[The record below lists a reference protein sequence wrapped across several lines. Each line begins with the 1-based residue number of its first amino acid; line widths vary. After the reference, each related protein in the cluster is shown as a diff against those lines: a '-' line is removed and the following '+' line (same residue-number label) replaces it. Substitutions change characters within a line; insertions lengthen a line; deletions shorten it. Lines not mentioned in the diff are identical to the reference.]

1 MKVSR
6 YNAKDCTIL
15 INGVYLTGLA
25 EDMVTWAKKEPLF
38 EPEVGAQGD
47 VVKNEINDTLHE
59 MTVTLQTTS
68 PQVPMLLALKRNKEE
83 FPAWCINKSL
93 GLKMGGAMASIEEM
107 PEINLGKTAG
117 NIAVKLCVFDGD
129 TITE

>member
-6 YNAKDCTIL
+6 YNAKDCTVL

-25 EDMVTWAKKEPLF
+25 EEFITWAKKEALF
-38 EPEVGAQGD
+38 EPEVGACGD

-59 MTVTLQTTS
+59 MTVTVQATS
-68 PQVPMLLALKRNKEE
+68 PQVPMLLALKNSAET

-107 PEINLGKTAG
+107 PEITFGKTAG
-117 NIAVKLCVFDGD
+117 NVAVKFCVFDGD